1 MIEVIRH
8 TSGYSGSPHQ
18 HPQPQHHHPPLSQ
31 PDQLSVKTDPAS
43 LFMDTSTSGSTLFQH
58 AAAAAALYTP
68 TLTSSTETSSVNDT
82 ATNNN
87 NDHKL
92 STSSSTTLLTNS
104 MDMIMAAAAA
114 DALRQL
120 PSTSNESDAV
130 AEHDASIKMKRST
143 KKDKPG
149 RREKIP
155 EGTLCVV
162 CSDLA
167 SGIHYSVAS
176 CNGCKTFF
184 RRALVDFFV
193 AVRCGCR
200 SCRLNKCFQM
210 GMNPNAIQHDR
221 DKIRYTKRA
230 KKIKEE
236 NAMDISDIA
245 SGKCGFLKEEAADS
259 PQSNQ
264 TADEQANLS
273 SPSSSFAGYGPGSNA
288 PSFDHEIHDIQAEM
302 SAVLTDLLIL
312 ERKINDVRC
321 ANRFPPH
328 TSVASC
334 MYDRRLLDDDAW
346 VSTYSTPLSPMFN
359 AIPCDRGSMRAWFV
373 KDLTL
378 MIEWAKCLPQMR
390 QLLLNDKL
398 ALIKAFAP
406 VFPLIQLAY
415 FSCTHESRRR
425 STTQSP
431 VDESFGSPT
440 AVGSSAAR
448 LSIDSNNSGSVATAA
463 AANAELAFMAR
474 TVDRTPTLDRLWY
487 PDGRYLERE
496 DLDSSPTANGGKK
509 ELPINALLIDGVC
522 HQMLRLRLSESHVV
536 LYKLMLFFNPD
547 ADGLSSTGKSTIESE
562 RVKLLNYLYVQI
574 IQDRA
579 GKQGTELYSNM
590 LLMTTTLIRVA
601 SFLKRTFDISHI
613 FGPADDLIDQLI
625 IVGL

>member
-8 TSGYSGSPHQ
+8 TSGYSGSPQ
-18 HPQPQHHHPPLSQ
+18 QSSKL
-31 PDQLSVKTDPAS
+31 DPT
-43 LFMDTSTSGSTLFQH
+43 LFMDTSPVFPQSI
-58 AAAAAALYTP
+58 Y
-68 TLTSSTETSSVNDT
+68 T
-82 ATNNN
+82 ATPSNR
-87 NDHKL
+87 
-92 STSSSTTLLTNS
+92 SVEMMVAT
-104 MDMIMAAAAA
+104 A

-120 PSTSNESDAV
+120 PSTST
-130 AEHDASIKMKRST
+130 EHDSKVKVKRSS

-184 RRALVDFFV
+184 RRALVNKQAFQCQFSDDCIV
-193 AVRCGCR
+193 DKSVRCGCR
-200 SCRLNKCFQM
+200 SCRLKKCFQM

-236 NAMDISDIA
+236 GAMEISDITN
-245 SGKCGFLKEEAADS
+245 GKAGFMKEEADS

-264 TADEQANLS
+264 TADEMANMS
-273 SPSSSFAGYGPGSNA
+273 SPSSSLAGHGPGSNA
-288 PSFDHEIHDIQAEM
+288 PSFDHEIHDIQTEM

-346 VSTYSTPLSPMFN
+346 VSTYSTPLSPAFN
-359 AIPCDRGSMRAWFV
+359 PIPCDRESMRAWFV

-378 MIEWAKCLPQMR
+378 MIEWAKCLPQMG

-425 STTQSP
+425 SSTESP
-431 VDESFGSPT
+431 IDESFSSPSGVT
-440 AVGSSAAR
+440 SSTSR
-448 LSIDSNNSGSVATAA
+448 LSLESNGG
-463 AANAELAFMAR
+463 AELAFMAR

-496 DLDSSPTANGGKK
+496 DLDTNSAASNKK

-579 GKQGTELYSNM
+579 GKQGTELYSNI

>member
-8 TSGYSGSPHQ
+8 TSGYSGSPQ
-18 HPQPQHHHPPLSQ
+18 QASKL
-31 PDQLSVKTDPAS
+31 DPTI
-43 LFMDTSTSGSTLFQH
+43 FMDTSPLFPQSIY
-58 AAAAAALYTP
+58 APTP
-68 TLTSSTETSSVNDT
+68 ASRSVE
-82 ATNNN
+82 
-87 NDHKL
+87 
-92 STSSSTTLLTNS
+92 
-104 MDMIMAAAAA
+104 MMVAAA

-120 PSTSNESDAV
+120 PSTSTEQDSKV
-130 AEHDASIKMKRST
+130 KVKRPN

-184 RRALVDFFV
+184 RRALVNKQAFQCQFSDDCV
-193 AVRCGCR
+193 VDKSVRCGCR
-200 SCRLNKCFQM
+200 SCRLKKCFQM

-236 NAMDISDIA
+236 GAMEISDVTN
-245 SGKCGFLKEEAADS
+245 GKAGFMKEEADS

-264 TADEQANLS
+264 TADELANMS
-273 SPSSSFAGYGPGSNA
+273 SPSSSFAGHGPDSNA
-288 PSFDHEIHDIQAEM
+288 PSFDHEIHDIQTEM
-302 SAVLTDLLIL
+302 SLVLTDLLIL

-346 VSTYSTPLSPMFN
+346 VSTYSTPLSPVFN
-359 AIPCDRGSMRAWFV
+359 PIPCDRESMRAWFV

-378 MIEWAKCLPQMR
+378 MIEWAKCLPQMG

-415 FSCTHESRRR
+415 FSCTHESRHR
-425 STTQSP
+425 SPTRSP
-431 VDESFGSPT
+431 IDESFGSPT
-440 AVGSSAAR
+440 AVNSSTAR
-448 LSIDSNNSGSVATAA
+448 LSMESNGG
-463 AANAELAFMAR
+463 AELAFMAR
-474 TVDRTPTLDRLWY
+474 AVDRTPTLDRLWY

-496 DLDSSPTANGGKK
+496 DLDAPSTTNNKK

-522 HQMLRLRLSESHVV
+522 HQMLRLRLSESHIV